1 MEGTTNEI
9 EKNAGRILSIALLLV
24 FALTTFGVE
33 AAAMETE
40 VTPRYTGV
48 STLAASLDIS
58 KRGCYGYA
66 KVLTGYTADLR
77 VELQQD
83 GDTIKTWTASGTK
96 DIEVVKEY
104 WVASGHD
111 YQVVVS
117 ATVRNSSGKIVD
129 TPSITSRMVKY

>member
-1 MEGTTNEI
+1 MKSK
-9 EKNAGRILSIALLLV
+9 KNVGRILSIALLLV
-24 FALTTFGVE
+24 FALATFGAE
-33 AAAMETE
+33 AAATETE

-58 KRGCYGYA
+58 KGGCASCYGYA

>member
-1 MEGTTNEI
+1 MKSK
-9 EKNAGRILSIALLLV
+9 KNAGRLLSIALLLI
-24 FALTTFGVE
+24 FALATIGVD
-33 AAAMETE
+33 AAAKETE

-48 STLAASLDIS
+48 ATLAASLDIS
-58 KRGCYGYA
+58 KSGCASCYGYA
-66 KVLTGYTADLR
+66 KALTGYTADLR

-96 DIEVVKEY
+96 DIEILKEY

-129 TPSITSRMVKY
+129 TPSIDSQVVSF